1 MVRSSANRIAKYD
14 AKLVGDVIKN
24 RIDAQ
29 RDSMV
34 AQETTKFGD
43 LVAAEEAAKNL
54 ITGWG
59 LSVILI
65 PSYLAFA
72 RECYRIDNTHQGAIG
87 VTEMCIAAAKW
98 ATRTLDL
105 YYLQQ
110 IAFAVTGVDI
120 SSCT

>member
-34 AQETTKFGD
+34 AQETGKFGD
-43 LVAAEEAAKNL
+43 LVGVEEAAKNL
-54 ITGWG
+54 LVGWG
-59 LSVILI
+59 TSVVLI

-72 RECYRIDNTHQGAIG
+72 RECYRIDNKHQGEIG
-87 VTEMCIAAAKW
+87 VNEMCIAAAKW
-98 ATRTLDL
+98 NSRDLLL